1 MQSFTANIQIT
12 LGNTQFVA
20 FKERLVFSQFKC
32 AESKSEASLF
42 LQATDLQGAP
52 KV

>member
-1 MQSFTANIQIT
+1 MIT

-42 LQATDLQGAP
+42 LQATDFMQSLIFI
-52 KV
+52 KKEKTKH